1 MEGNTNPSMIANIR
15 RQLEQEEEALRRLK
29 EPAFG
34 TARHDFINAK
44 MQRFDALREALIPLV
59 GEQQATATVYEHY
72 ERAVNAVE
80 PPATVNA
87 KTKAERK

>member
-1 MEGNTNPSMIANIR
+1 MESNTNPSMIATIR
-15 RQLEQEEEALRRLK
+15 RQLEQEEQALQRLK

-44 MQRFDALREALIPLV
+44 MKRFDALREALIPLV

-72 ERAVNAVE
+72 ERAVNESE
-80 PPATVNA
+80 PPAKGKA
-87 KTKAERK
+87 KAKRK

>member
-1 MEGNTNPSMIANIR
+1 MSESMIANIR

-44 MQRFDALREALIPLV
+44 MQRLDQLREALIPLV

-72 ERAVNAVE
+72 ERAVNEIESPVK
-80 PPATVNA
+80 V
-87 KTKAERK
+87 KRK